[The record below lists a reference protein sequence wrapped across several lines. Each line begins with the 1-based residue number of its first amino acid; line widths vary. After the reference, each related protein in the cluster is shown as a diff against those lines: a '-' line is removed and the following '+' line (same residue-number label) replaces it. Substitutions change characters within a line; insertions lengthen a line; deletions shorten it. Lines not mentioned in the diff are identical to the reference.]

1 MTWLGWPAR
10 RECRA
15 DQGDLLEPLSTCA
28 DEMALLAGRPCC
40 CLAANGSGSMMAS
53 AARIAC
59 CLTERPR
66 WSAAVT

>member
-40 CLAANGSGSMMAS
+40 CLAANGSGVHDGE
-53 AARIAC
+53 C
-59 CLTERPR
+59 CPDCVLPD
-66 WSAAVT
+66 